1 LSGVGSVEV
10 ELELEIANCRLE
22 TITFRT
28 LEQLAEAVSRTLS
41 TSVSPTRK
49 IVLKRI
55 RRDRDRPGLARQRK
69 LCVRAL
75 GHLAHEADPIRLLG
89 WV

>member
-49 IVLKRI
+49 
-55 RRDRDRPGLARQRK
+55 
-69 LCVRAL
+69 
-75 GHLAHEADPIRLLG
+75 
-89 WV
+89 